1 MAKRQLK
8 VLEILNK
15 SKLKED
21 LEESEDEEI
30 LAVKIPKQ
38 VIKQKKPKTPAQMAA
53 LEKGRAIAMANF
65 AERKKASELRAKEEQ
80 KIYEARVVKKAV
92 AIKKKEIKKL
102 AELDEISDD
111 DTPIEEIKQIIKT
124 KKPASKVALTPPPP
138 PAPKYRFI

>member
-92 AIKKKEIKKL
+92 AIKKKRLKN
-102 AELDEISDD
+102 
-111 DTPIEEIKQIIKT
+111 
-124 KKPASKVALTPPPP
+124 
-138 PAPKYRFI
+138 